1 MDCSEADPPRFTPGA
16 SLSSDARPRSA
27 STARGQGRIGAALRE
42 PGTVPMKPEPAERA
56 EEWGGGCSAEEQTP
70 SQPC

>member
-16 SLSSDARPRSA
+16 PLSSDARPRSA
-27 STARGQGRIGAALRE
+27 STARGQGRIGAALWE

-56 EEWGGGCSAEEQTP
+56 EEWRGAAEQTP